1 MSARVEAATNPDRP
15 EAAVVGGQL
24 AAYLRQL
31 VDRGGSDLL
40 LVSGAPPTLFVGGAW
55 TALDAEVLDGDDVA
69 ACVTPILTGEQHETL
84 RQTRDLDLGLAAP
97 GLGRFRVNIHYQR
110 GALAAAVRAIPPE
123 PPAFDRLGLPAQ
135 ILDFAD
141 FPHGLVLV
149 VGGAGQGKSTTIA
162 ALVEHMNGTRPR
174 HVITIEDPIEFAF
187 ENRQCIIEQ
196 RQIGDDSPSFASAL
210 RHVLRQRP
218 DVIFVGEMRD
228 LETFAAALTA
238 AETGHLVL
246 ATLHTA
252 NAVQTL
258 DRIIDVFPPAQQPQV
273 RTQLAMVLRAV
284 LCQTLVRDQLNDG
297 LTPATE
303 ILIGTAAVR
312 RAIRENETHLIGSM
326 LETGRNHGMHT
337 MEQSLADL
345 VRSGRVNMEEALAKT
360 ADAARLRRLSGAEA
374 GPTPATAAAQR
385 GDAPGRRRAAP
396 AWSAE

>member
-1 MSARVEAATNPDRP
+1 MSARAEPANMPDRP
-15 EAAVVGGQL
+15 DAADAAGRL
-24 AAYLRQL
+24 AGYLRQL
-31 VDRGGSDLL
+31 VARGGSDLL
-40 LVSGAPPTLFVGGAW
+40 LVAGAPPTVFVGGAW
-55 TALDAEVLDGDDVA
+55 VALEPDVLDGDDVA
-69 ACVTPILTGEQHETL
+69 DCVTPILNGEQREVL

-97 GLGRFRVNIHYQR
+97 GLGRFRINIHYQR
-110 GALAAAVRAIPPE
+110 GALAAAVRSIPPE
-123 PPAFDRLGLPAQ
+123 PPAFERLGLPVQ

-162 ALVEHMNGTRPR
+162 ALLEHMNQTRPR

-187 ENRQCIIEQ
+187 QNKQCIIEQ

-297 LTPATE
+297 LAPATE
-303 ILIGTAAVR
+303 ILIGTTAVR

-337 MEQSLADL
+337 MEQALAEF
-345 VRSGRVNMEEALAKT
+345 VRSGRVSLEEALART
-360 ADAARLRRLSGAEA
+360 ADAARLRRMCGAEA
-374 GPTPATAAAQR
+374 GAGSAAESAQR
-385 GDAPGRRRAAP
+385 GDAAGRRRAAP
-396 AWSAE
+396 AWAAE